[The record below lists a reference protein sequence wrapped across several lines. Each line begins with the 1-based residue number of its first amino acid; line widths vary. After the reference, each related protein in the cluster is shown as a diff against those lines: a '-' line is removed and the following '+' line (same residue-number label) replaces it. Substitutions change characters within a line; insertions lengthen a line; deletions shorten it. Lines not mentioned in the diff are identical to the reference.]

1 MTLKKEMENKEFIS
15 TAILWTP
22 NKKGNVFVTI
32 QFQKNTL
39 FKDQKGEKLLSKS
52 FHINI
57 NNTIDNVL
65 FKDLGIVT
73 DLQWKKHY
81 PSIKLIEWDDFFL
94 CVCGSAN
101 FIGENYFKI
110 SKKDLVAYIIENNL

>member
-81 PSIKLIEWDDFFL
+81 RSIKLIEWDDFFS
-94 CVCGSAN
+94 CVCGSAY

-110 SKKDLVAYIIENNL
+110 SKKDLAAYIIENNL

>member
-1 MTLKKEMENKEFIS
+1 MENKDFIS
-15 TAILWTP
+15 TTILWAP
-22 NKKGNVFVTI
+22 NKGGDVFVNI
-32 QFQKNTL
+32 QFKTNTL
-39 FKDQKGEKLLSKS
+39 FKNQKGDRLSSK
-52 FHINI
+52 FFYINI
-57 NNTIDNVL
+57 NNAIDNIL

-110 SKKDLVAYIIENNL
+110 SKKDLAAYFIENNL